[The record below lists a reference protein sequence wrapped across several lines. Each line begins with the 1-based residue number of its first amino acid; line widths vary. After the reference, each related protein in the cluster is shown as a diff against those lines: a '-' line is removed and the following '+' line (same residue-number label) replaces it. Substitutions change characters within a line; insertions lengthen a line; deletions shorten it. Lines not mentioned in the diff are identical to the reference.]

1 MMSTMNEYSKSVF
14 NNKEL
19 LREKLRIFLD
29 TTDAA
34 KVETYAQAC
43 ERFFACG
50 AKQRLGFSATWS
62 WPAFLVGPFFFWY
75 RKSYLGAAVA
85 FLVQLILSLLSFILF
100 GLCGKYVVAK
110 KFATLLNFENDAL
123 LQAKGGKNI
132 WAIPAGIAINIAILA
147 FVIGVL
153 LNFPSQDE
161 HTGAISD
168 LWNSFG
174 SVEAD
179 EQTTPNPS
187 LDKIFT
193 LDMLGSDIA
202 YLQQFTG
209 IPKETWC
216 NGSRTY
222 KVGECIVT
230 AHTETEKVLSLG
242 LEVNPRCTFDFGKMF
257 GSTPNAVWAHQL
269 TYGKVENILG
279 EGAHFSSDCIYAC
292 GNAEEPSVYIT
303 WHGSRA
309 ENYMDVQLE
318 LGYTGK
324 KDDKVTTLIPAWAAS
339 MESQEGEDYVIG
351 LGFNESTKYDA
362 LAATLFR
369 EVPVTR
375 IQFGHGIREGGEP
388 EGDCS

>member
-1 MMSTMNEYSKSVF
+1 MTYTMNDYAKSVF

-19 LREKLRIFLD
+19 LREKLKAFLD
-29 TTDAA
+29 TADTA
-34 KVETYAQAC
+34 KVEAYAQAC
-43 ERFFACG
+43 EKFFARG
-50 AKQRLGFSATWS
+50 AKQGLGFSATWS

-85 FLVQLILSLLSFILF
+85 LLVQLILSFVSFILF
-100 GLCGKYVVAK
+100 GICGKYVVAK
-110 KFATLLNFENDAL
+110 KFAALLNFENDTL
-123 LQAKGGKNI
+123 LQVKGGKNI
-132 WAIPAGIAINIAILA
+132 WAVPAGIAFNAIILA
-147 FVIGVL
+147 LIIGVL
-153 LNFPSQDE
+153 LYLPSQE
-161 HTGAISD
+161 ESTSAIDD
-168 LWNSFG
+168 LWKSIG

-179 EQTTPNPS
+179 EQVTPNS
-187 LDKIFT
+187 TLDKIFT
-193 LDMLGSDIA
+193 PDMLGSDIA

-230 AHTETEKVLSLG
+230 VQAEMEKVLSLG
-242 LEVNPRCTFDFGKMF
+242 LEVNPKCTFDFGKMF

-269 TYGKVENILG
+269 TYGKAENILG

-309 ENYMDVQLE
+309 DNFMQVQLE

-324 KDDKVTTLIPAWAAS
+324 EDDEVTTLIPAWAAS
-339 MESQEGEDYVIG
+339 MESLEGEDYVTG
-351 LGFNESTKYDA
+351 LSFNEDTKYDA
-362 LAATLFR
+362 LAASLFR

-388 EGDCS
+388 EGDCP